1 VLISA
6 IVGTRLTD
14 TTSGFRAANLRAM
27 RVYAQDFP
35 MEYLGDTVEALI
47 IGHKAGL
54 RIGQVPVDMRERQA
68 GSASFPPWRSA
79 VFLVRALLAV
89 SVALTRRATKAVNE

>member
-1 VLISA
+1 
-6 IVGTRLTD
+6 
-14 TTSGFRAANLRAM
+14 
-27 RVYAQDFP
+27 

-54 RIGQVPVDMRERQA
+54 RIGQVPVEMRERQA
-68 GSASFPPWRSA
+68 GSASHAPWRSA

-89 SVALTRRATKAVNE
+89 FVALTRQATKAEGE